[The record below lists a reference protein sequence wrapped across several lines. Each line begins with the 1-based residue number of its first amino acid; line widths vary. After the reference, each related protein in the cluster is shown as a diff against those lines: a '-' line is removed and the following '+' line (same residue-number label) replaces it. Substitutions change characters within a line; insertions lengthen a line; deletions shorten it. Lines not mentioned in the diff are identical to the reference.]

1 MENIFENAYFGK
13 AYKTRDGRKAI
24 YWRKLDFGHRL
35 ICEELHC
42 SIIAHDDGK
51 IQTGQ
56 DNKVD
61 ITSEW
66 QEEIDEE
73 DLDELAEE
81 SSPRIGKSDNIY
93 YYKEGFKDCYRKLIE
108 KYGSTQ
114 NNKN

>member
-1 MENIFENAYFGK
+1 MKEVRKDILKNAYFGK
-13 AYKTRDGRKAI
+13 PYRTRDGRKAI

-61 ITSEW
+61 IVSEW
-66 QEEIDEE
+66 KEEISEE
-73 DLDELAEE
+73 ELDSIAWCKAIEE
-81 SSPRIGKSDNIY
+81 YIDDYRGPY
-93 YYKEGFKDCYRKLIE
+93 AEGFKAGYRKSIE
-108 KYGSTQ
+108 QYESK
-114 NNKN
+114 